1 MLNNMLY
8 DEKTGK
14 LEKYIKK
21 EWEEKFEQLGYDIP
35 EDRNYEMEFYKNANN
50 IICFNTHGKVYKK
63 AEIDLEN
70 TIYDNFTIKE
80 LIAINNLFKEYGLFE
95 KRKKELVSHSN
106 NISNCSNKSNN
117 SSSIKKHKKHKTHK
131 TYKKHKKYQTFE
143 NYEKR
148 NYQNLQMINLEV
160 TTRCD
165 MKMCF
170 EGALKEAFKLYENN
184 QSKRLKANDFEK
196 ELATNDFHLNDA
208 ENYKVKKVTTFVW
221 EDNDNDTNTGLDIF
235 RVFYKDNPTDMLFDC
250 EWVKSFSEERFET
263 DYECIEIGFVEEPG
277 EDNDGYIENLRRCR
291 KEKGSVV
298 QGKKNVQKL
307 ERCKKWFKKLG
318 YKVEENTDTLLTLC
332 KDNYNVIHFYK
343 DTGEFNKTG
352 KWNCDYDPITVDEL
366 IAINILFSAY
376 GFFEEYKK

>member
-14 LEKYIKK
+14 LEKYKK
-21 EWEEKFEQLGYDIP
+21 AEWEEKFEQLGYDIP

-63 AEIDLEN
+63 AEMDLES

-95 KRKKELVSHSN
+95 NAKKELVNHSN
-106 NISNCSNKSNN
+106 DISNGSNGSNGSNKSNN
-117 SSSIKKHKKHKTHK
+117 SSST
-131 TYKKHKKYQTFE
+131 KKHKKYQTFGNNE
-143 NYEKR
+143 KNEKR

-184 QSKRLKANDFEK
+184 QSKRLKDNDFEK

-208 ENYKVKKVTTFVW
+208 ENYKVKKVATFVW
-221 EDNDNDTNTGLDIF
+221 EDNDSDTNTGLDIF
-235 RVFYKDNPTDMLFDC
+235 RVFYKGNPTDMLFDC

-263 DYECIEIGFVEEPG
+263 DYQCIEIGFVEKPG

-291 KEKGSVV
+291 NEKDIAV
-298 QGKKNVQKL
+298 QGKKNAQKL

-343 DTGEFNKTG
+343 DVGKFNKTG

-376 GFFEEYKK
+376 GLFDEYKK